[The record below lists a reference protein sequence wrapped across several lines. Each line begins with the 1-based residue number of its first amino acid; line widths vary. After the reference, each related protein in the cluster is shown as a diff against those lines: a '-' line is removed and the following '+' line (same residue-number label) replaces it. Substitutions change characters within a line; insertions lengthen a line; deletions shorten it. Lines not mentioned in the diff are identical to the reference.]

1 MRPGQ
6 GRTEGLIETVRANE
20 GRIPFLDQHVA
31 RLQRGVAA
39 LRMTPASDDVTQL
52 LMAAAGLTDCVVR
65 LELRDGT
72 TEVMT
77 RSITSVRPPRVVVAD
92 EVHERYPHK
101 TTNREVFGRA
111 FANARRQGADDAL
124 LIGPSGY
131 VAEGTAWS
139 VFWWQDGH
147 LCTPT
152 LSLAILPGIGR
163 ARVMSLVRVEEVR
176 ARPQALM
183 GRSLFLVNAVRGV
196 VEIAAFQGETV
207 PRDARTA
214 ELTSGFWP
222 D

>member
-1 MRPGQ
+1 MRPGE

-39 LRMTPASDDVTQL
+39 LRMTPANVDVAHL
-52 LMAAAGLTDCVVR
+52 LTAAAGLADCVVR
-65 LELRDGT
+65 LELRDGAA
-72 TEVMT
+72 EVMT
-77 RSITSVRPPRVVVAD
+77 RSITTVRPPRIIVSD
-92 EVHERYPHK
+92 EVHDRYPHK

-111 FANARRQGADDAL
+111 FAEARRQGADDAL
-124 LIGPSGY
+124 LLGPSGH
-131 VAEGTAWS
+131 VTEGTAWS

-147 LCTPT
+147 LCTPA
-152 LSLAILPGIGR
+152 LSLSILPGIGR
-163 ARVMSLVRVEEVR
+163 ARVMSLMRVEEVR
-176 ARPQALM
+176 ARPQALA
-183 GRSLFLVNAVRGV
+183 GKSLFLVNAVRGV